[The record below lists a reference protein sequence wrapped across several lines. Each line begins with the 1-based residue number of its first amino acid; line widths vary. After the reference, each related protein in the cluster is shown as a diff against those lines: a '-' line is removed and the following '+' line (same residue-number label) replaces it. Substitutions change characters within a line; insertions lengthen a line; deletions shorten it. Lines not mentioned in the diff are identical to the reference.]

1 MVLCRRSR
9 YLLGMATPV
18 LPLASQ
24 PVLPLEQV
32 LAVILS
38 ETRWAILRELAAGKQ
53 MAVVELA
60 ELLGQTPAGISK
72 HMGVLRENNF
82 VNLGRNRLYSLR
94 PDVIVD
100 RDSRVI
106 DLGWCVLRLNAGQ
119 ASVVG

>member
-1 MVLCRRSR
+1 
-9 YLLGMATPV
+9 MATPV
-18 LPLASQ
+18 LPLSAK
-24 PVLPLEQV
+24 PVLRLEQV

-72 HMGVLRENNF
+72 HMGVLRENDF

-100 RDSRVI
+100 RDSRVL
-106 DLGWCVLRLNAGQ
+106 DFGWCVLRLNAGQ
-119 ASVVG
+119 AAAVA

>member
-1 MVLCRRSR
+1 
-9 YLLGMATPV
+9 MATPV
-18 LPLASQ
+18 LPLAAK
-24 PVLPLEQV
+24 PVLPLGEV
-32 LAVILS
+32 LAVLWAG
-38 ETRWAILRELAAGKQ
+38 TRWASLRELAAGKQ

-100 RDSRVI
+100 RDSRLI
-106 DLGWCVLRLNAGQ
+106 DVGWWVLRPNAGRAAAGGGQ
-119 ASVVG
+119 GQ